1 MSRALELLNA
11 THASHFT
18 GALQLLKSSS
28 RAPLCLCRSANALC
42 PKAATLQACFPSTS
56 PFPPSCHSSRV
67 IASAVVL
74 AAGGGKDLCLELIQA
89 VSSERAVL
97 VQACAARVDKT
108 KAQQLIAAVG
118 PSAAHVTLSDGE
130 VVVAAQL
137 CGASSLVQAL
147 KAAAERYGGEKGG
160 IVIVDAA
167 AAASASQLFF
177 SQWREHS
184 GHAVTK

>member
-1 MSRALELLNA
+1 M
-11 THASHFT
+11 
-18 GALQLLKSSS
+18 
-28 RAPLCLCRSANALC
+28 
-42 PKAATLQACFPSTS
+42 
-56 PFPPSCHSSRV
+56 
-67 IASAVVL
+67 VL

-97 VQACAARVDKT
+97 VQACAARIDKT

-137 CGASSLVQAL
+137 CGASSLAQAL
-147 KAAAERYGGEKGG
+147 KVAAERYGGEKGG